1 METLIFKNKTHLK
14 NKMFDISLVQIIFG
28 HVEAEKPR
36 ALRKIYSWVQ
46 RRKEIL
52 AKLGKELDLPRVDSQ
67 DGRRERREEGR
78 RKGLTVR
85 ASRCRQALCL
95 LISFSNKSV

>member
-36 ALRKIYSWVQ
+36 ALRKIYIWVQ

-85 ASRCRQALCL
+85 AS
-95 LISFSNKSV
+95 